1 MGKNI
6 GYYPKGHLNQHKS
19 LATGAGLQQCDKRD
33 LDPNGWG
40 KGQKATEGRT
50 NISSGSTGRNSNQR
64 VPASTT
70 VPDARGP
77 RGHKVPKSTMT
88 NA

>member
-6 GYYPKGHLNQHKS
+6 GYYPKGPKNQHKAM
-19 LATGAGLQQCDKRD
+19 ATGEGLQKADTRD

-40 KGQKATEGRT
+40 EGQKATAGRT
-50 NISSGSTGRNSNQR
+50 NISSGNTGKNSNQR

-70 VPDARGP
+70 VPDAKGP
-77 RGHKVPKSTMT
+77 RGHSVPKSTFT